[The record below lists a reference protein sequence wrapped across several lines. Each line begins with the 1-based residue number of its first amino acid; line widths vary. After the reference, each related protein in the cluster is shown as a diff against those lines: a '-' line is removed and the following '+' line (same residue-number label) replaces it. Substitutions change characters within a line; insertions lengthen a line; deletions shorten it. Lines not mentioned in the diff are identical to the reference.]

1 MDYKSIINLDTM
13 LKTIGEF
20 QFFFEA
26 KGRKAMVKRRELSL
40 ADYSTWLAQQQ
51 NEADR
56 LMDELT
62 A

>member
-1 MDYKSIINLDTM
+1 M